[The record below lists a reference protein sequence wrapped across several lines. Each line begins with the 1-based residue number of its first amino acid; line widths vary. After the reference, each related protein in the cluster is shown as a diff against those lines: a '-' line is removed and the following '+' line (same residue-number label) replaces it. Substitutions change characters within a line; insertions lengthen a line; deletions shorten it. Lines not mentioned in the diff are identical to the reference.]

1 MLGFF
6 KQAFIVLA
14 FWLGGS
20 LATKCVSLNNQTCTS
35 RPTVI
40 DLNPDYYLLTT
51 IYSCLGYV
59 YVMGVVKL
67 LKIHLVE
74 YLFPI

>member
-14 FWLGGS
+14 IWLGGS

-40 DLNPDYYLLTT
+40 DLNPDYHLLTT
-51 IYSCLGYV
+51 IYSCLV
-59 YVMGVVKL
+59 YVMEVVKL

>member
-20 LATKCVSLNNQTCTS
+20 LTTKCVSLNNQTCTS

-40 DLNPDYYLLTT
+40 DLNPDYHLLTT
-51 IYSCLGYV
+51 IYSCLVYV
-59 YVMGVVKL
+59 YVMEVVKL